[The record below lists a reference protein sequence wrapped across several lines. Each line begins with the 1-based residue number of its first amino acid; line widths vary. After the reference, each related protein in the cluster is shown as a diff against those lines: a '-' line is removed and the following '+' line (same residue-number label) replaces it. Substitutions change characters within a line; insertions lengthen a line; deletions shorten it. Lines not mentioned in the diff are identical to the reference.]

1 MSGGKRGLAWFA
13 KGVSSTESWKLV
25 RTMKNISNQ
34 LASLLSRAGIFA
46 GAWVATAAHAVNDLP
61 GGPAVNQLN
70 FAPAA
75 TKIAEEQHWLH
86 WFMLIICTVIFIA
99 VFAVMFYSIWKH
111 RKSVGHKPAT
121 FTESITVEVIW
132 TAVPFLIVIL
142 MALPA
147 TKVLVAQKDTTN
159 ADLTVKA
166 TGYQWKWG
174 YDYIKGEGEG
184 LSYISTLDS
193 TQRAMSDAGK
203 PEGDNYLLKVDNP
216 LVVPVGQKVRV
227 ITTANDVI
235 HAFAVPAFGIKQ
247 DAIPGFVRDTWFRAE
262 KTGDFYGQCQE
273 LCGKEHAYM
282 PIHVKVL
289 SAADYAAW
297 VVAEKKKQAAKAD
310 DPAKVWALDD
320 LSKRGEKV
328 YAANCAAC
336 HQANGKGAGAIK
348 PVDGSAVVLDA
359 DKSKQIAVL
368 LNGQNNGAMPAWK
381 QLSDTEIAAVITYTK
396 NNWSNKTGQIVQPA
410 EVLAARK

>member
-1 MSGGKRGLAWFA
+1 
-13 KGVSSTESWKLV
+13 
-25 RTMKNISNQ
+25 MKKTANK
-34 LASLLSRAGIFA
+34 LASLLLLPSV
-46 GAWVATAAHAVNDLP
+46 WLSTAAYAVNDLP

-70 FAPAA
+70 LAPPV

-86 WFMLIICTVIFIA
+86 WMMLILCTVIFVA
-99 VFAVMFYSIWKH
+99 VFSVMFYSIWKH
-111 RKSVGHKPAT
+111 RKSVGHKPAN
-121 FTESITVEVIW
+121 FHESVTVEVVW
-132 TAVPFLIVIL
+132 TIVPFIIVIL

-159 ADLTVKA
+159 ADLTIKA

-174 YDYIKGEGEG
+174 YDYLKGEGEG
-184 LSYISTLDS
+184 IGFISTLDS
-193 TQRAMSDAGK
+193 GQRAMSDAGK

-216 LVVPVGQKVRV
+216 LVVPVGKKVRV

-235 HAFAVPAFGIKQ
+235 HAFMVPAFGIKQ

-262 KTGDFYGQCQE
+262 KTGDFYGQCAE

-289 SAADYAAW
+289 SAEDYSSW
-297 VVAEKKKQAAKAD
+297 VAGEKKKMAAKLD
-310 DPAKVWALDD
+310 DPSKVWTLDEIV
-320 LSKRGEKV
+320 KRGEKV

-336 HQANGKGAGAIK
+336 HQANGKGAGPIK
-348 PVDGSAVVLDA
+348 PVDGAAVVLDA

-368 LNGQNNGAMPAWK
+368 LNGQANGAMPAWK
-381 QLSDTEIAAVITYTK
+381 QLSDTDIAAVISYTK
-396 NNWSNKTGQIVQPA
+396 NAWSNKTGQVVQPA
-410 EVLAARK
+410 DVLALRK